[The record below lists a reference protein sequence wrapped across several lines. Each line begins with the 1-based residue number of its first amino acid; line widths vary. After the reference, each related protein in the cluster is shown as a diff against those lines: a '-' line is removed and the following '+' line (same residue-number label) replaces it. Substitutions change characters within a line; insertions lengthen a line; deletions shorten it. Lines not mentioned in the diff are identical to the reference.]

1 MISDFVVKINILILD
16 ILILIAFIMAA
27 IKGYQRGLIVA
38 VFSIIAFIVGLAA
51 AIKLSAVVAD
61 YIGKATS
68 ISQQWLP
75 VISFAIVFI
84 IVILL
89 VRWTA
94 ALIQKSVEFAMMGWI
109 NKLGG
114 ILFYICIYILIYSVV
129 LFYADQIE
137 LIKPEWKNNSV
148 TYSYIEPVGPA
159 VMNYIGKILPFFKDM
174 FASLEHFFGDVSD
187 TILPGG

>member
-1 MISDFVVKINILILD
+1 
-16 ILILIAFIMAA
+16 MAA

-75 VISFAIVFI
+75 VISFAVVFI

-94 ALIQKSVEFAMMGWI
+94 SLIQKSVEFAMMGWV

-114 ILFYICIYILIYSVV
+114 ILFYLCIYILIYSVV
-129 LFYADQIE
+129 LFYADQME
-137 LIKPEWKNNSV
+137 LIKPEWKSNSL
-148 TYSYIEPVGPA
+148 TYSYIEPVGQ
-159 VMNYIGKILPFFKDM
+159 
-174 FASLEHFFGDVSD
+174 
-187 TILPGG
+187 